1 MSSLDLQCFKDRWN
15 EVLDLL
21 ERENRIAWLAFFDAR
36 LVNFDNNQLKLSFVD
51 AEKLSGAHDYSYVRK
66 DSHRAALEKAV
77 NERSARH
84 TAKKRERARIT
95 R

>member
-1 MSSLDLQCFKDRWN
+1 MSSLDLQSLKDRWN

-36 LVNFDNNQLKLSFVD
+36 LASFDNNQLTVSFVD

-66 DSHRAALEKAV
+66 DSHRAAMERAV
-77 NERSARH
+77 NEIFGVSVVI
-84 TAKKRERARIT
+84 IT
-95 R
+95 E

>member
-1 MSSLDLQCFKDRWN
+1 MDQLDLSTLKSRWN

-36 LVNFDNNQLKLSFVD
+36 LVSLDNNNLKLSFVD

-66 DSHRAALEKAV
+66 DSHRAALESAV
-77 NERSARH
+77 KEIFGV
-84 TAKKRERARIT
+84 TIVIIT
-95 R
+95 E

>member
-1 MSSLDLQCFKDRWN
+1 MPTNNLDLIAIKSRWN

-36 LVNFDNNQLKLSFVD
+36 LVSFDNNQLKLSFVD

-66 DSHRAALEKAV
+66 DSHRAALESAV
-77 NERSARH
+77 KEIFGTSVVI
-84 TAKKRERARIT
+84 IT
-95 R
+95 E